1 MKVRLWFDLL
11 KLAKN
16 SSVVI
21 RNGNSSDSQIL
32 ARITHDNEGEIEDI
46 YSTFNVISIWYSVAS
61 SGLLIKP
68 NNDTGFQ
75 LSYAAIGMCWLH
87 SA

>member
-11 KLAKN
+11 KLTKN

-21 RNGNSSDSQIL
+21 KNGNSSDSQIL
-32 ARITHDNEGEIEDI
+32 ARITHENEGEIEDI

-61 SGLLIKP
+61 SELLIKP

-75 LSYAAIGMCWLH
+75 LSYTAIGMYWLH
-87 SA
+87 SV